1 MRVPST
7 AEVGTV
13 PPRLPGPVSGR
24 FVLAYVLAFASTTLM
39 LIAPLL
45 VSLALKVEDLV
56 GTKDAPG
63 ALSLVVGVGGFVAL
77 VANPVFGRMSD
88 RTRSNLGMRRP
99 WMVVGLVGG
108 TLGVLVVALAPSLLV
123 VLLGWCLA
131 QAMLNAL
138 LAAEMA
144 VLADQVPVS
153 QRGWVSGVL
162 GVCVPV
168 GAVAATYLVRTFEP
182 YGDVAMFMA
191 PCLVGSVFVV
201 AFALVLDDRRLRASS
216 ERPRATL
223 RDLLRIFY
231 VAPTRSPDFAWAFAS
246 KFLFVLAYA
255 LLITYQA
262 YFLVDRLGQDE
273 GDVAGVIFQGTVVS
287 SVMVVVASLVGGR
300 LSDRWGRRKS
310 FVCAAAVVY
319 AVALM
324 TIAVSGSVQAYLLG
338 MAVGG
343 VGFGLYVA
351 VDLALVADVLPD
363 PREVAK
369 DLGVFNIAGA
379 LPFSVGPALAPLLL
393 AVGGG
398 SYVAVYAFAGLS
410 AFGSA
415 ALVLRVR
422 GVH

>member
-1 MRVPST
+1 MRAPST
-7 AEVGTV
+7 ADVGTSSS
-13 PPRLPGPVSGR
+13 PLPGHVGGG
-24 FVLAYVLAFASTTLM
+24 FVLAYALAFASTTLM

-56 GTKDAPG
+56 GEEDAAG

-88 RTRSNLGMRRP
+88 RTRSPFGMRRP
-99 WMVVGLVGG
+99 WMVVGLLGGSVGM
-108 TLGVLVVALAPSLLV
+108 LVVALAPSLLF

-138 LAAEMA
+138 LAAELA
-144 VLADQVPVS
+144 VLADQVPRS
-153 QRGWVSGVL
+153 QRGYVAGVL
-162 GVCVPV
+162 GVCIPV
-168 GAVAATYLVRTFEP
+168 ASVAATYLVRTFEGM
-182 YGDVAMFMA
+182 GDVAMFLA
-191 PCLVGSVFVV
+191 PCVVGSVFVLG
-201 AFALVLDDRRLRASS
+201 FAAVLDDRRLDAPPGRA
-216 ERPRATL
+216 RARL
-223 RDLLRIFY
+223 RDVLRIFY

-262 YFLVDRLGQDE
+262 YFLIDHLGQEE
-273 GDVAGVIFQGTVVS
+273 GDVADLIFLGTLVS
-287 SVMVVVASLVGGR
+287 STMVVVASLVGGR

-319 AVALM
+319 SVALVA
-324 TIAVSGSVQAYLLG
+324 IAAAGSVAGFLVG
-338 MAVGG
+338 MAIGG

-351 VDLALVADVLPD
+351 VDLALVTEVLPD
-363 PREVAK
+363 PTEVAK

-379 LPFSVGPALAPLLL
+379 LPFSVGPALAPALL

-398 SYVAVYAFAGLS
+398 SYVAVYAFAGFS
-410 AFGSA
+410 ALGSA
-415 ALVLRVR
+415 ALILRVR
-422 GVH
+422 GVR